1 VRILWPASAA
11 ILAVACGTTPVP
23 SSSARPI
30 AADRVH
36 APEFTQAQPGLTLLV
51 VTRDKGLRA
60 RACTAQLYV
69 DGTLVADLRPSEQI
83 RLFVE
88 DGPHVVGVDAA
99 GSACLGGANQTSVTV
114 TRARPLLLRI
124 SAGHGEGMTIG
135 PSPF

>member
-1 VRILWPASAA
+1 M
-11 ILAVACGTTPVP
+11 P

-30 AADRVH
+30 PADRIH
-36 APEFTQAQPGLTLLV
+36 APELTQAQPGLALLV

-60 RACTAQLYV
+60 RACSAQLYV

-88 DGPHVVGVDAA
+88 EGRHEIGVDAA
-99 GSACLGGANQTSVTV
+99 GTACLGGADQTSVAV

-124 SAGHGEGMTIG
+124 SAGHGEGMTIE
-135 PSPF
+135 PSAF